1 MPKDQQLHLV
11 AANES
16 HEIDMS
22 KIEKNN
28 SCSSNKQIEKVIMDN
43 SVVVNDI
50 SYNKYINGNCTIYVS
65 KPKIDKISVVS
76 NIENEDD
83 RKGISSLLT
92 NCVKDDEFPDIRNVT
107 KIGFRQSSLLQKYRI
122 NAHIGPPDCSDPVLL
137 QVGPRKQG
145 LKFLR
150 LEWNPSNLNDE
161 QWVAIEEAWKEVGLG
176 WVSWDDILL
185 PAKVTRVDVAV
196 DIYNADISQAQVEYS
211 KPAKTHAYYDPAGK
225 LQTAYYGIG
234 PSIKTTK
241 RSGDTKLYDK
251 RAHLIESD
259 LSPVLGE
266 VPHMRVEFTIRS
278 SHGPLL
284 KDLNQLKS
292 PLERISLRYID
303 GEALSDLPAKWHW
316 FFDAC
321 QRKGVGKVLQAMDT
335 AERPEAEEVIKTY
348 SRNIWHT
355 EKLWS
360 HWPDVVSNST
370 LLI

>member
-28 SCSSNKQIEKVIMDN
+28 SCSSNKQVEKVIMDN

-50 SYNKYINGNCTIYVS
+50 SYNKHINGNRTICVS
-65 KPKIDKISVVS
+65 EPKIDKISVVS

-83 RKGISSLLT
+83 RKGISSLLV
-92 NCVKDDEFPDIRNVT
+92 NCVKDDDFEFIRNVT
-107 KIGFRQSSLLQKYRI
+107 KTGYWKNASLPKYKI
-122 NAHIGPPDCSDPVLL
+122 NAHMGPVDCSHPVLF
-137 QVGPRKQG
+137 QAGPREKG
-145 LKFLR
+145 RNFFR
-150 LEWNPSNLNDE
+150 MEWNPSNLNHE
-161 QWVAIEEAWKEVGLG
+161 QGAAIKEAWQQVGLQWVPWKAV
-176 WVSWDDILL
+176 ILA
-185 PAKVTRVDVAV
+185 AKVTRVDVAV
-196 DIYNADISQAQVEYS
+196 DIYNADINQAQVEYS
-211 KPAKTHAYYDPAGK
+211 KPGKTHAYYDPAGK

-234 PSIKTTK
+234 PSIKTNK
-241 RSGDTKLYDK
+241 KSGDTKLYDK

-278 SHGPLL
+278 GHGPLL

-321 QRKGVGKVLQAMDT
+321 QRKGVGKVLQAMDI
-335 AERPEAEEVIKTY
+335 AERPEAEEVLKTY

-355 EKLWS
+355 QKLWS
-360 HWPDVVSNST
+360 RWPDVVSNST